1 MLYHEEYEHCIF
13 TRFYILNAIFFP
25 NEHKVFLFFLSS
37 RATEYDFPRG
47 LLEAARDKGRVTIQ
61 RTRL

>member
-1 MLYHEEYEHCIF
+1 MLYHEEYEHF
-13 TRFYILNAIFFP
+13 HAILHLKCNILSKRTQSFS
-25 NEHKVFLFFLSS
+25 FFLSS

-47 LLEAARDKGRVTIQ
+47 LLEAARDKGRVTTQ